1 MTVFPSCP
9 LCPWWFIAFDFFA
22 GYAGCH
28 RTDMLTPC
36 TCCRKPHSNPPE
48 EGRIAAYCD
57 RCEVAYLEFKLKL
70 LTAAC
75 RVAARRA
82 DEV

>member
-1 MTVFPSCP
+1 MGFPWRP
-9 LCPWWFIAFDFFA
+9 LRPWRFIAFDLFVRH
-22 GYAGCH
+22 GGC
-28 RTDMLTPC
+28 RKRDMFTPC

-48 EGRIAAYCD
+48 DGRVAAYCD